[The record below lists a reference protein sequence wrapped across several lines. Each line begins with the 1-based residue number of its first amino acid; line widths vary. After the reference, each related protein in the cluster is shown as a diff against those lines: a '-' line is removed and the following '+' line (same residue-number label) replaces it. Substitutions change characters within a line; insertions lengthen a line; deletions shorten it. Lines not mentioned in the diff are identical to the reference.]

1 MRQVH
6 ITRHPVLN
14 TAGELFGYELQVRQS
29 YGEEQAPQSTAA
41 ASASA
46 LVDAINRPGFG
57 HLLGDKPVFISVDQ
71 EFVQRG
77 FTALLPARNVIL
89 ELLQAVDADL
99 GLLER
104 LQARQQEGFGLSL
117 NVLSGDPAYAAVF
130 QQADFLKLD
139 LAPFDDG
146 ASLVALFRELRQ
158 YPARLIADNVH
169 TRQAFEACRRLGFDL
184 FQGQYFAK
192 PAAVTTESLPPQKAT
207 LVRLLRLLSQDAE
220 FPAIEALFKEAP
232 ELSYKLLKLINSAAF
247 YHGERIHSIRQAL
260 VLLGQRNLMR
270 WVSLLLY
277 AGEEAASTRNPLLE
291 EAVVRGRIMELA
303 MNKIS
308 GSPEQADT
316 AFFAGTLSV
325 IQGLVGRPLEQ
336 IVTELNL
343 DTPVAEALLER
354 KGTLG
359 TLLDVTERLRE
370 QRTLSSTQPTGRHE
384 LSDQDLYFYEEQAT
398 LEVQDLDGEV
408 GGEAPAGRT
417 GHRLTP

>member
-6 ITRHPVLN
+6 ITRHPVLDGE
-14 TAGELFGYELQVRQS
+14 GELFGYELQVRQS
-29 YGEEQAPQSTAA
+29 DGEDGAASGSAA

-46 LVDAINRPGFG
+46 LVDAINRPGFAQ
-57 HLLGDKPVFISVDQ
+57 LLGDKPVFINVTQ

-77 FTALLPARNVIL
+77 FTALLPARSVVL
-89 ELLQAVDADL
+89 ELLQAVEADADL
-99 GLLER
+99 LDHLA
-104 LQARQQEGFGLSL
+104 ARKDEGFGLSL
-117 NVLSGDPAYAAVF
+117 NVLTSDRAYAPIF
-130 QQADFLKLD
+130 EQADYLKID

-146 ASLVALFRELRQ
+146 GELVSLFRELRP

-169 TRQAFEACRRLGFDL
+169 TQQAFEACRRLGFDL

-207 LVRLLRLLSQDAE
+207 LVRLLRLLANDAE
-220 FPAIEALFKEAP
+220 FPAIEALFKDAP

-277 AGEEAASTRNPLLE
+277 AGDEAATARNPLLE

-308 GSPEQADT
+308 GNSQRADT
-316 AFFAGTLSV
+316 AFFTGTLSV
-325 IQGLVGRPLEQ
+325 LQALVGRPLEQ
-336 IVTELNL
+336 LVDELNL
-343 DTPVAEALLER
+343 DDEVSRALLER
-354 KGTLG
+354 SGVLG

-370 QRTLSSTQPTGRHE
+370 QRSLTSAQPAGRYQ

-398 LEVQDLDGEV
+398 LEVQDFDLEGS
-408 GGEAPAGRT
+408 GRSPGPARQGMPR
-417 GHRLTP
+417 